1 MFAFMATCFLGAV
14 AQGPGLAETGDVIKT
29 SAIALAEGAGL
40 SEDAVEKIK
49 ENVKKVDEIMKKAEE
64 RMLAIT
70 EKIGTLG
77 VESTQL
83 TKEAFD
89 KYDAVKK
96 SLRESRW
103 TLRRLADKTRTACE
117 ELEDYLAGW
126 DNEVDNGD
134 KKEYLKLQV

>member
-1 MFAFMATCFLGAV
+1 MFAFMAICFLGAV
-14 AQGPGLAETGDVIKT
+14 AQEPGLQETGDIIKT
-29 SAIALAEGAGL
+29 AAIALAEGAGL
-40 SEDAVEKIK
+40 SEDEIEKIK
-49 ENVKKVDEIMKKAEE
+49 VDVKKVDEIMKKTEE

-70 EKIGTLG
+70 EKIGALG
-77 VESTQL
+77 VESTKL

-89 KYDAVKK
+89 KYDNVKK
-96 SLRESRW
+96 SLRVSRR
-103 TLRRLADKTRTACE
+103 TLRKLAHTTRTACE